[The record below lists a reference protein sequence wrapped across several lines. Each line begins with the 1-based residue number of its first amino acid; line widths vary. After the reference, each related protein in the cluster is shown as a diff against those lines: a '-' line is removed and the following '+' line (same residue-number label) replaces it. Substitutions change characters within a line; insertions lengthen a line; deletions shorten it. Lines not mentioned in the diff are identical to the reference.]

1 MVMEE
6 KEDELVLKLTSRACS
21 TRFITSQYME
31 FHKILASLPLF
42 IKTFR
47 EFQFSELKEYEIAGD
62 DFVLDLCG
70 VCDIMKPLMLLLVS
84 LQGLH
89 VPCWK
94 ILCWWPKLESYL
106 KSMLGTFSVESP
118 TSLSPLLKEHSR
130 DILSKEYKGTTLVQ
144 GWKIV
149 SSVSTQDDKGNKA
162 TVDNWVSREKDDVE
176 QDLKVFLSDLIS
188 SCSNRIHNCSNELM
202 STLTCLD
209 LDTIFNFLCGTRL
222 TSGKVKLVAGEESL
236 ERYGKEAFH
245 KFYAYA
251 RPPDHTQKLRREH
264 EETITF

>member
-1 MVMEE
+1 M
-6 KEDELVLKLTSRACS
+6 
-21 TRFITSQYME
+21 
-31 FHKILASLPLF
+31 
-42 IKTFR
+42 
-47 EFQFSELKEYEIAGD
+47 SELSALGGWYTVPTIRL
-62 DFVLDLCG
+62 V
-70 VCDIMKPLMLLLVS
+70 IPLGSLLGRMFS
-84 LQGLH
+84 Q
-89 VPCWK
+89 
-94 ILCWWPKLESYL
+94 
-106 KSMLGTFSVESP
+106 SMLGTFSVESP

-149 SSVSTQDDKGNKA
+149 SSVSTQDDKGNKT

-209 LDTIFNFLCGTRL
+209 LDTIFSFLRGTRL

-245 KFYAYA
+245 KFYAYVCSL
-251 RPPDHTQKLRREH
+251 DHIQKLRREH
-264 EETITF
+264 EETELPFDSVFAHIVFHKIKQSIKSFLWQREGGYPETWFSLPSIAPKLYGSSCQT